1 MEALRRLNKY
11 FARYKGTLVLG
22 TIFLI
27 TANIFLVWIPVYIRN
42 TMDEVEKMGQ
52 NTQQDYSSIWNALFT
67 SEAGSL
73 LATNAL
79 MLVVFVLMY
88 GILLF
93 ATRQTLIV
101 ASRKIEY
108 DLHNDVFNKLV
119 ALPQSYF
126 SSHRSGDIYVRATE
140 DIVRTREY
148 FGPAF
153 MYTINTLSR
162 GGVIITMML
171 LVNPQLT
178 LWALIPLPLLSAFA
192 YYFSGYI
199 QDYSNLIQQQYSK
212 LAGKGQEIFS
222 GIRLI
227 KAYNRVDYEYS
238 RFEQESETYRKR
250 RLKLDMVESLFHPTL
265 VFLIGMSI
273 LLVVWQG
280 GKMVINEVIT
290 VGNIAEFVIYVAY
303 LTWPVASLGYTINR
317 FQRSLASWHRIQ
329 ELLDEPEE
337 VSDTADTD
345 FSIENFEGRIKFEH
359 VDFTYP
365 GASSPTLKDINL
377 HIEPGEHVAFVGR
390 TGSGKTTLVQLIPR
404 LFNPDKGKIS
414 LDGIP
419 VERIPLHVLRGNIGY
434 VPQETFLFSDTIAE
448 NIAFGNKEADM
459 EAIEDAA
466 EKAQVRDNILEFE
479 RKFETILGE
488 RGITL
493 SGGQK
498 QRTSIARALIKDPKI
513 LIFDDSLSAVDT
525 NTEDAILH
533 HLLEELKGVT
543 SIMISH
549 RISTIKDADRIF
561 VLDDGHIVESGTH
574 DSLLKN
580 DGYYASMYNR
590 QLLEEELANIN

>member
-1 MEALRRLNKY
+1 VEALRRLNKY